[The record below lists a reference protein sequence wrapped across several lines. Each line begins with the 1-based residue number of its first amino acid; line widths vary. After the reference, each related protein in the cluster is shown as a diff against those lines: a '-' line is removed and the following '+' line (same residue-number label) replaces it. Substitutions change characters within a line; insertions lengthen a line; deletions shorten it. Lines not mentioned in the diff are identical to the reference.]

1 MRKADHDNDSDGTG
15 GNSND
20 DGGIH
25 GNDFLENWVLMGKVI
40 MLMIVMW
47 KLRVMQVTFLIV
59 MEVPKRK

>member
-25 GNDFLENWVLMGKVI
+25 GNNFLEN
-40 MLMIVMW
+40 
-47 KLRVMQVTFLIV
+47 
-59 MEVPKRK
+59 